1 MKSMLRIGKKLGAAW
16 ASMVIF
22 TTSAAVAF
30 AQASNSTIALNNPLG
45 NNASF
50 ATVANSVVNFL
61 SVTIA
66 VPLTAIM
73 VLVGAFQMTTSAGD
87 PEKFSQGRKTLLY
100 AAIGFAIAIVATGVT
115 SIIKSV
121 LGVSS

>member
-1 MKSMLRIGKKLGAAW
+1 MIKIGEKLSAAW
-16 ASMVIF
+16 ASAVIF
-22 TTSAAVAF
+22 ATGAATAL
-30 AQASNSTIALNNPLG
+30 AASNSTITLNDPLG
-45 NNASF
+45 GASF
-50 ATVANSVVNFL
+50 AAVANNVVNFL

-100 AAIGFAIAIVATGVT
+100 AAIGFAIAIIATGVT
-115 SIIKSV
+115 SIIKSL

>member
-1 MKSMLRIGKKLGAAW
+1 MLRIGKKLGAAW
-16 ASMVIF
+16 ASVVIF
-22 TTSAAVAF
+22 TTSAAIAL
-30 AQASNSTIALNNPLG
+30 AQTPTTNSNSTITLNDPLG
-45 NNASF
+45 GASF
-50 ATVANSVVNFL
+50 ATVANNVVNFL

-100 AAIGFAIAIVATGVT
+100 AAIGFAIAIIATGVT
-115 SIIKSV
+115 SIIKSI